1 MTIKAN
7 FLLATAAAF
16 AGTAASAEPVV
27 LSVAKAAVQTN
38 PAPAV
43 TASDLPPSSVYQP
56 APAPIYAPPA
66 VSRPSPV
73 FSAPGFSSPAFS
85 APVQAQPA
93 PAPFVYIPP
102 AARVPATASQYR
114 QAFAAIR
121 DGRWSTASAMLD
133 GMHDGPLHA
142 TARAELYL
150 AKGSPRVEAGPL
162 LALIEAVPDLPQAAQ
177 LAALARARGAQILP
191 YLPSEQRLISLTPS
205 PRRERQRAV
214 TGDPVSDLLRA
225 AAEPLIKDDQPAAL
239 EALLIAREPYLTPD
253 ARAEWQQRTAWTYY
267 VVGNYAGARRLAE
280 AASRGSGEWA
290 VQGDWVLGLTTW
302 RTADCDTASAA
313 FGRVAAR
320 AGDSE
325 LRAAG
330 QYWGARAE
338 MKCGRPEGVQARMRE
353 AGRNSET
360 FYGLLAS
367 AFLGVKPKLQRV
379 ENAAANAALGA
390 RPNVRAATML
400 ADIGETRLAEQ
411 AIRHQARIGR
421 AVDHNGLVRLAGRL
435 SLASTQ
441 YWLAHN
447 GPSGAVIYVEDRYP
461 APRYNPQRG
470 WRVDK
475 ALVFAHT
482 LQESNFR
489 TAVVSP
495 AGATGLMQ
503 VRPGTAGDIA
513 RARGEYFST
522 SQLTDPT
529 YNIEYGQSYLEQ
541 LRDRSATGGLL
552 PKVIAAYNAG
562 PVPVEK
568 WNLSVRDGGDP
579 LLYIESLPYWETR
592 GYVPTILRNYWIYQ
606 AQAGE
611 ASPSLIAM
619 SQGKWP
625 LFPSVGR
632 RVARV
637 DEGQVEVK
645 N

>member
-1 MTIKAN
+1 MTTGLK
-7 FLLATAAAF
+7 FYLATAAAF
-16 AGTAASAEPVV
+16 AGSAASAEPLV
-27 LSVAKAAVQTN
+27 LDLAKEAVRNTT

-43 TASDLPPSSVYQP
+43 TTSDLPPSQVYQAVPAPSFSQPVPSLAPPVSTPVTAAPAVAPSVY
-56 APAPIYAPPA
+56 
-66 VSRPSPV
+66 
-73 FSAPGFSSPAFS
+73 
-85 APVQAQPA
+85 VQ
-93 PAPFVYIPP
+93 P
-102 AARVPATASQYR
+102 AARVPATPAQYR
-114 QAFAAIR
+114 QVFAAIR
-121 DGRWSTASAMLD
+121 DGRWSMASAMLD

-162 LALIEAVPDLPQAAQ
+162 LALIEAAPDLPQASQ
-177 LAALARARGAQILP
+177 LAALARSRGAQVLP
-191 YLPSEQRLISLTPS
+191 YLPPEQRLVSLTAS
-205 PRRERQRAV
+205 PRRERERAV
-214 TGDPVSDLLRA
+214 AGDPVSDSLRL
-225 AAEPLIKDDQPAAL
+225 AAEPLIKADQPAEL

-253 ARAEWQQRTAWTYY
+253 ARTEWQQRTAWIYY

-280 AASRGSGEWA
+280 AASRGSGEWST
-290 VQGDWVLGLTTW
+290 QGDWVLGLTTW

-320 AGDSE
+320 ARDSE

-338 MKCGRPEGVQARMRE
+338 LRCGRPEGVQARMRE
-353 AGRNSET
+353 AARNGET
-360 FYGLLAS
+360 FYGLLAG
-367 AFLGVKPKLQRV
+367 AYLGLKPKLMRS
-379 ENAAANAALGA
+379 NNDAALTALNA
-390 RPNVRAATML
+390 RPNVRAATIL
-400 ADIGETRLAEQ
+400 ADIGENRLAEQ
-411 AIRHQARIGR
+411 ALRHQARIGR
-421 AVDHNGLVRLAGRL
+421 AADHNGLVRLAGKL
-435 SLASTQ
+435 SLASAQ

-447 GPSGAVIYVEDRYP
+447 GPQGAVIYTEDRYP

-482 LQESNFR
+482 LQESGFR

-562 PVPVEK
+562 PVPVER
-568 WNLSVRDGGDP
+568 WNQSVRDGGDP

-606 AQAGE
+606 AHAGE
-611 ASPSLIAM
+611 ASPSLTAM
-619 SQGKWP
+619 AQGKWP

-632 RVARV
+632 RVASA
-637 DEGQVEVK
+637 DEGQVELRP
-645 N
+645 

>member
-1 MTIKAN
+1 MLLKLSF
-7 FLLATAAAF
+7 FLASAAF
-16 AGTAASAEPVV
+16 AGTTASAEPVV
-27 LSVAKAAVQTN
+27 LSVARAAVEETA

-43 TASDLPPSSVYQP
+43 AASDLPPSSVFQP
-56 APAPIYAPPA
+56 APQALPLPVPA
-66 VSRPSPV
+66 VVPQ
-73 FSAPGFSSPAFS
+73 PA
-85 APVQAQPA
+85 APA
-93 PAPFVYIPP
+93 PAPFVYVPP
-102 AARVPATASQYR
+102 AARVPATAAQYR
-114 QAFAAIR
+114 QVFAAIR
-121 DGRWSTASAMLD
+121 DERWSVAGALLD
-133 GMHDGPLHA
+133 GMQDGPLHA

-162 LALIEAVPDLPQAAQ
+162 LALIEAAPELPHAQQ
-177 LAALARARGAQILP
+177 LAALARSRGAEVLP
-191 YLPSEQRLISLTPS
+191 YLPSEQRLISLAAS
-205 PRRERQRAV
+205 PRRERERAV
-214 TGDPVSDLLRA
+214 SGDPVSDALRQ

-239 EALLIAREPYLTPD
+239 EALLIEREPYLTPE

-280 AASRGSGEWA
+280 AASRGMGDWA
-290 VQGDWVLGLTTW
+290 VQGDWVLGLTAW
-302 RTADCDTASAA
+302 RQADCDAASAA

-320 AGDSE
+320 ARDSE

-330 QYWGARAE
+330 HYWGARAE
-338 MKCGRPEGVQARMRE
+338 MQCRRPEDVQTRMRN
-353 AGRNSET
+353 AARASET
-360 FYGLLAS
+360 FYGLLAG
-367 AFLGVKPKLQRV
+367 AFLGLKPKAARV
-379 ENAAANAALGA
+379 DNAAAAPALAAK
-390 RPNVRAATML
+390 PNVRAATML
-400 ADIGETRLAEQ
+400 VEIGETRLADQ
-411 AIRHQARIGR
+411 LIRHQARIGR
-421 AVDHNGLVRLAGRL
+421 SADHDGLLHLASRL

-441 YWLAHN
+441 FWLAHN
-447 GPSGAVIYVEDRYP
+447 GPPGATIHVEDRYP

-495 AGATGLMQ
+495 AGAMGLMQ

-513 RARGEYFST
+513 RARGEYFSA

-529 YNIEYGQSYLEQ
+529 YNIEYGQTYLEQ

-611 ASPSLIAM
+611 ASPSLVAM
-619 SQGKWP
+619 AQGKWP

-632 RVARV
+632 RVARAE
-637 DEGQVEVK
+637 EGQVPLSR
-645 N
+645 